1 MENSIGVPLKQKQRK
16 LKIKLPYD
24 PAVPHL
30 GIYLEKTMVQKD
42 TCIPVFIAMLFT
54 IAKTWKQPITPV
66 MDEWIKIWY
75 IYTKG
80 IT

>member
-1 MENSIGVPLKQKQRK
+1 V
-16 LKIKLPYD
+16 
-24 PAVPHL
+24 
-30 GIYLEKTMVQKD
+30 EKTMVQKD
-42 TCIPVFIAMLFT
+42 TCIPMFIAMLFT